1 MRGTLTRGTAS
12 LAALAFGAL
21 TLAGTARAAPGPKPA
36 APASAV
42 DAINALVTKSY
53 LAGSPGAAV
62 IAVRDGTVVYRKAVG
77 MADLELDVPLRP
89 DSVFR
94 LGSVTKQFTAVAILM
109 LAEEGKLALSDPITK
124 FLPDYPTQ
132 GHVITVEHL
141 LTHTSGIQ
149 SYTGMPGWMATKIQA
164 DLSLSELIDGFKK
177 EPMEFAPGTRWSYD
191 NSGYVLLGA
200 IIEKASGTSYATF
213 LKRRIFVPLGM
224 ASTTYGGN
232 EELVPRRVRGY
243 SRRPGGDANARY
255 LSMTQPHAAGALVST
270 VDDLAKWDAALYT
283 ETLVRQAS
291 LQKAWTPYV
300 LADGKATKYGYGWSV
315 SSLRGRPTVEHGGG
329 IFGFSTY
336 VLRVPKERVFVA
348 VLCNSDAPTSDPG
361 VVARRTAALVLGD
374 PFPENVAVAVAP
386 EVLARYAGVYEIEK
400 DQKRTVVVEGGKL
413 FTQRTGGTRAEAKP
427 RSATEFFYENSI
439 TTFRF
444 VTGPDGRV
452 TEMLM
457 YANGTDEPERAV
469 RVADVPAA
477 PKEVKVDPALYD
489 AYAGAYELRPGFVL
503 TVTREGDRLMTQA
516 TGQQKLEIFPSSEAE
531 FFLKVVDARITFVKG
546 PDGVVDVLVLHQ
558 NGRDMP
564 AKRKR

>member
-1 MRGTLTRGTAS
+1 MREAFIRGTAK
-12 LAALAFGAL
+12 LATLALCAL
-21 TLAGTARAAPGPKPA
+21 TFARPGGASPAPGSAAPGT
-36 APASAV
+36 AS
-42 DAINALVTKSY
+42 DALDALVKKSY
-53 LAGSPGAAV
+53 LPGSPGAAV
-62 IAVRDGTVVYRKAVG
+62 IAVRDGKLVYRKAVG
-77 MADLELDVPLRP
+77 MADLELDVPLRT

-164 DLSLSELIDGFKK
+164 DMTLTELIDGFKK

-191 NSGYVLLGA
+191 NSGYILLGA

-213 LKRRIFVPLGM
+213 LKRRIFAPLGM
-224 ASTTYGGN
+224 SSTTYGGN
-232 EELVPRRVRGY
+232 EEIIPRRVRGY

-255 LSMTQPHAAGALVST
+255 LSMTQPHAAGGLVST
-270 VDDLAKWDAALYT
+270 VDDLAAWDAALYT
-283 ETLVRQAS
+283 EKLAKQAS
-291 LQKAWTPYV
+291 LEKAWTPYV
-300 LADGKATKYGYGWSV
+300 LADGKATAYGYGWGV
-315 SSLRGRPTVEHGGG
+315 SSLRGRAAVEHGGG

-336 VLRVPKERVFVA
+336 VLRIPKERVFVA
-348 VLCNSDAPTSDPG
+348 VLCNSDAPNTDPG
-361 VVARRTAALVLGD
+361 IVARRMAALVLGD

-386 EVLARYAGVYEIEK
+386 EVLARYAGVYEIDK
-400 DQKRTVVVEGGKL
+400 DSRRAVTVEGGRI
-413 FTQRTGGTRAEAKP
+413 FTQRSGGASVEAKP
-427 RSATEFFYENSI
+427 RSATEFFYENSL

-444 VTGPDGRV
+444 ETGPDGRA

-457 YANGTDEPERAV
+457 YANGTDTPERAV

-477 PKEVKVDPALYD
+477 PKELKVNPALYD
-489 AYAGAYELRPGFVL
+489 TYAGAYELAPTFVL
-503 TVTREGDRLMTQA
+503 TVTREGDRLMVQA
-516 TGQQKLEIFPSSEAE
+516 TGQQKFEVFPTSETE
-531 FFLKVVDARITFVKG
+531 FFYKVVDARITFVKG
-546 PDGVVDVLVLHQ
+546 PEGQVDLLVLHQ
-558 NGRDMP
+558 NGRDVP